1 MVYPFSIKK
10 DLAVSEAR
18 ERSKSVS
25 SLTGIRD
32 WKDGSK
38 PTMR

>member
-1 MVYPFSIKK
+1 MAYPFSIKK
-10 DLAVSEAR
+10 VVAVSEAR

-25 SLTGIRD
+25 SLTGFRNR
-32 WKDGSK
+32 KDGSK